1 MHVGKPPGRVVQLG
15 GGDAQIKEHPLGLL
29 HTGRPQQR
37 RQIGKVAVEQCHT
50 APPGSQELFR
60 RVNGGL
66 IPVNADKAPGG
77 QPPGN
82 LPAVAR
88 PAQRP
93 VQVDPVR
100 ADVQGLDA
108 LLQKHRLVGQH
119 FFHTLEP
126 QLAHTGGHLF
136 RGHLLLVLI
145 PELGAPN
152 LRPVVDP

>member
-1 MHVGKPPGRVVQLG
+1 MEPVQDGVQLVEVAVDQGHLVHPLPQPLLGRVQ
-15 GGDAQIKEHPLGLL
+15 
-29 HTGRPQQR
+29 GRL
-37 RQIGKVAVEQCHT
+37 V
-50 APPGSQELFR
+50 
-60 RVNGGL
+60 
-66 IPVNADKAPGG
+66 PVHADEPSGG
-77 QPPGN
+77 QPPGD